1 LHDVSLGKWIGSRAF
16 IAECGSRWQGRR
28 LAGHAGTAGEGKTLG
43 KDQNKHLG
51 LMQKPRFIGGSVQG
65 AIKAALR
72 GLAVVLLVACTPL
85 YTNHGFVP
93 DDIDLAGITT
103 GVDTR
108 ETVGAFLGRPSV
120 EGLIGEAQW
129 FYVRSQWKTIGAKAP
144 QEVDRQVVAI
154 TFDEAGIVTNVERF
168 GLEKGEIVAI
178 SRRVTTEPIKGR
190 NVLAQI
196 FGNIGRL
203 DPSRLLAK

>member
-1 LHDVSLGKWIGSRAF
+1 M
-16 IAECGSRWQGRR
+16 
-28 LAGHAGTAGEGKTLG
+28 
-43 KDQNKHLG
+43 DQDKRQG
-51 LMQKPRFIGGSVQG
+51 LMRKPHRLGQRFAGVAQ
-65 AIKAALR
+65 AAL
-72 GLAVVLLVACTPL
+72 GGVAIALLVACTPI

-93 DDIDLAGITT
+93 DDKDLARITT

-120 EGLIGEAQW
+120 EGLIGDGEW
-129 FYVRSQWKTIGAKAP
+129 FYVRSQWKTVGAKAP
-144 QEVDRQVVAI
+144 QEIDRQVLAI
-154 TFDEAGIVTNVERF
+154 TFDDTGVVTNIERF

-190 NVLAQI
+190 NALAQI

-203 DPSRLLAK
+203 DPSALLGNK

>member
-1 LHDVSLGKWIGSRAF
+1 MALGRQKDKQYGFQARQNA
-16 IAECGSRWQGRR
+16 AARP
-28 LAGHAGTAGEGKTLG
+28 LAGRAKTAVLALG
-43 KDQNKHLG
+43 
-51 LMQKPRFIGGSVQG
+51 M
-65 AIKAALR
+65 A
-72 GLAVVLLVACTPL
+72 LLVACTPL

-93 DDIDLAGITT
+93 DDKDLASITA

-120 EGLIGEAQW
+120 EGLVGDGEW
-129 FYVRSQWKTIGAKAP
+129 FYVRSQWKTLGAKAP
-144 QEVDRQVVAI
+144 KEVDRQVLAI
-154 TFDEAGIVTNVERF
+154 TFDEKGVVTNIERF

-190 NVLAQI
+190 NALAQI

-203 DPSRLLAK
+203 DPTALLSK

>member
-1 LHDVSLGKWIGSRAF
+1 M
-16 IAECGSRWQGRR
+16 
-28 LAGHAGTAGEGKTLG
+28 G
-43 KDQNKHLG
+43 KDQIKHLG
-51 LMQKPRFIGGSVQG
+51 LMQKPRSIGSSFAG
-65 AIKAALR
+65 ALKAALG
-72 GLAVVLLVACTPL
+72 GLALALLVACTPL

-93 DDIDLAGITT
+93 DDSDLEGIAT

-108 ETVGAFLGRPSV
+108 ETVAAFLGRPSV

-203 DPSRLLAK
+203 DPSQLLAN

>member
-1 LHDVSLGKWIGSRAF
+1 M
-16 IAECGSRWQGRR
+16 
-28 LAGHAGTAGEGKTLG
+28 
-43 KDQNKHLG
+43 DQDKRQG
-51 LMQKPRFIGGSVQG
+51 LMRKPHRLGQRFAGAAKAVWGGV
-65 AIKAALR
+65 AIA
-72 GLAVVLLVACTPL
+72 LLVACTPI

-93 DDIDLAGITT
+93 DDKDLASITT

-120 EGLIGEAQW
+120 EGLIGDGEW
-129 FYVRSQWKTIGAKAP
+129 FYVRSQWKTVGAKAP
-144 QEVDRQVVAI
+144 QEIDRQVLAI
-154 TFDEAGIVTNVERF
+154 TFDDTGVVTNIERF

-190 NVLAQI
+190 NALAQI

-203 DPSRLLAK
+203 DPSALLGNK

>member
-1 LHDVSLGKWIGSRAF
+1 
-16 IAECGSRWQGRR
+16 
-28 LAGHAGTAGEGKTLG
+28 
-43 KDQNKHLG
+43 
-51 LMQKPRFIGGSVQG
+51 
-65 AIKAALR
+65 
-72 GLAVVLLVACTPL
+72 
-85 YTNHGFVP
+85 
-93 DDIDLAGITT
+93 
-103 GVDTR
+103 VDTR

-154 TFDEAGIVTNVERF
+154 TFDEAGIVTNIERF

-203 DPSRLLAK
+203 DPSQLLAN

>member
-1 LHDVSLGKWIGSRAF
+1 MALGSEHDTR
-16 IAECGSRWQGRR
+16 QGRLSWLSATSR
-28 LAGHAGTAGEGKTLG
+28 PLVAWA
-43 KDQNKHLG
+43 
-51 LMQKPRFIGGSVQG
+51 KP
-65 AIKAALR
+65 ALAALSM
-72 GLAVVLLVACTPL
+72 ALLVACTPI

-93 DDIDLAGITT
+93 DDKDLASITT

-120 EGLIGEAQW
+120 EGLVGDGEW
-129 FYVRSQWKTIGAKAP
+129 FYVRSQWKTLGAKAP
-144 QEVDRQVVAI
+144 KEVDRQVLAI
-154 TFDEAGIVTNVERF
+154 TFDEKGVVTNIERF

-190 NVLAQI
+190 NALAQI

-203 DPSRLLAK
+203 DPTALLAK

>member
-1 LHDVSLGKWIGSRAF
+1 
-16 IAECGSRWQGRR
+16 
-28 LAGHAGTAGEGKTLG
+28 
-43 KDQNKHLG
+43 
-51 LMQKPRFIGGSVQG
+51 MQKPRSIGGSFAG
-65 AIKAALR
+65 ALKAALG
-72 GLAVVLLVACTPL
+72 GLAVALLVACTPL

-93 DDIDLAGITT
+93 DDIDLEVITT

-120 EGLIGEAQW
+120 EGLIGEAEW
-129 FYVRSQWKTIGAKAP
+129 FYVRSPWKTIGAKAP

-154 TFDEAGIVTNVERF
+154 TFDEAGIVTNIERF

-203 DPSRLLAK
+203 DPSQLLAK

>member
-1 LHDVSLGKWIGSRAF
+1 M
-16 IAECGSRWQGRR
+16 
-28 LAGHAGTAGEGKTLG
+28 
-43 KDQNKHLG
+43 DQDKRLG
-51 LMQKPRFIGGSVQG
+51 LMRKPHRLGQRFAG
-65 AIKAALR
+65 AAKAAL
-72 GLAVVLLVACTPL
+72 GGVAIALLVACTPI

-93 DDIDLAGITT
+93 DDKDLASITT

-120 EGLIGEAQW
+120 EGLIGDGEW
-129 FYVRSQWKTIGAKAP
+129 FYVRSQWKTVGAKAP
-144 QEVDRQVVAI
+144 QEIDRQVLAI
-154 TFDEAGIVTNVERF
+154 TFDDTGVVTNIERF

-190 NVLAQI
+190 NALAQI

-203 DPSRLLAK
+203 DPSALLGNK

>member
-1 LHDVSLGKWIGSRAF
+1 M
-16 IAECGSRWQGRR
+16 
-28 LAGHAGTAGEGKTLG
+28 
-43 KDQNKHLG
+43 DQDKRQG
-51 LMQKPRFIGGSVQG
+51 LMRKPRPLG
-65 AIKAALR
+65 ARFAAVARAAL
-72 GLAVVLLVACTPL
+72 GGMAIALVVACTPL

-93 DDIDLAGITT
+93 DDTALAGIIT

-108 ETVGAFLGRPSV
+108 DTVGAFLGRPSV
-120 EGLIGEAQW
+120 EGLIGDAEW
-129 FYVRSQWKTIGAKAP
+129 FYVRSQWKTVGAKAP

-154 TFDEAGIVTNVERF
+154 TFDEAGVVTNVERF

-190 NVLAQI
+190 NALAQI

-203 DPSRLLAK
+203 DPAALMSK